1 METMDFLKGALL
13 VCKKMFG
20 DEFENLSNEEKRAVV
35 MKVLNDT
42 LNQNP
47 ILMQTMGAAMQKSF
61 AHKQQNPR
69 CSVWSIGGLLSLKFL
84 QCALAFHVQ

>member
-20 DEFENLSNEEKRAVV
+20 DKFENLSNEEKQEVV

-42 LNQNP
+42 LKQNP
-47 ILMQTMGAAMQKSF
+47 ILMQAMGAAMQKEF
-61 AHKQQNPR
+61 
-69 CSVWSIGGLLSLKFL
+69 
-84 QCALAFHVQ
+84 CA

>member
-20 DEFENLSNEEKRAVV
+20 DEFENLSQEEKQAVV

-42 LNQNP
+42 LKQNP
-47 ILMQTMGAAMQKSF
+47 ALMQAMGAAMQKEF
-61 AHKQQNPR
+61 
-69 CSVWSIGGLLSLKFL
+69 
-84 QCALAFHVQ
+84 CA

>member
-20 DEFENLSNEEKRAVV
+20 DKLENLSNEEKQEVV

-42 LNQNP
+42 LKQNP
-47 ILMQTMGAAMQKSF
+47 ILMQAMGAAMQKEF
-61 AHKQQNPR
+61 
-69 CSVWSIGGLLSLKFL
+69 
-84 QCALAFHVQ
+84 CA

>member
-20 DEFENLSNEEKRAVV
+20 DEFENLPKEEKQAVV

-42 LNQNP
+42 LKQNP
-47 ILMQTMGAAMQKSF
+47 VLMQAMGAAMQKEF
-61 AHKQQNPR
+61 
-69 CSVWSIGGLLSLKFL
+69 
-84 QCALAFHVQ
+84 CA

>member
-1 METMDFLKGALL
+1 METMEEIRMETMDFLKGALL

-20 DEFENLSNEEKRAVV
+20 DEFENLSNEEKQAVV

-47 ILMQTMGAAMQKSF
+47 ILMQAMGAAMQKEF
-61 AHKQQNPR
+61 
-69 CSVWSIGGLLSLKFL
+69 
-84 QCALAFHVQ
+84 CA

>member
-20 DEFENLSNEEKRAVV
+20 DEFENLSNEEKQAVV

-47 ILMQTMGAAMQKSF
+47 ILMQAMGAAMQKEFCAAKTAKSKIKSGT
-61 AHKQQNPR
+61 AHRQCR
-69 CSVWSIGGLLSLKFL
+69 SL
-84 QCALAFHVQ
+84 QRP

>member
-1 METMDFLKGALL
+1 METMDFMKGALL

-20 DEFENLSNEEKRAVV
+20 DEFENLSNEEKQAVV

-47 ILMQTMGAAMQKSF
+47 ILMKAMGAAMRKEF
-61 AHKQQNPR
+61 
-69 CSVWSIGGLLSLKFL
+69 
-84 QCALAFHVQ
+84 CA

>member
-1 METMDFLKGALL
+1 METMDFLKSALL

-20 DEFENLSNEEKRAVV
+20 DEFENLSNEEKQAVV

-47 ILMQTMGAAMQKSF
+47 ILMQAMGAAMQKEF
-61 AHKQQNPR
+61 
-69 CSVWSIGGLLSLKFL
+69 
-84 QCALAFHVQ
+84 CA

>member
-20 DEFENLSNEEKRAVV
+20 DEFENLSKEEKRAVV

-42 LNQNP
+42 LKQNP
-47 ILMQTMGAAMQKSF
+47 ILITIRNCYNINKLILRIC
-61 AHKQQNPR
+61 R
-69 CSVWSIGGLLSLKFL
+69 CNSIQSVSVLN
-84 QCALAFHVQ
+84 C

>member
-20 DEFENLSNEEKRAVV
+20 DEFENLSKEEKQAVV

-42 LNQNP
+42 LKQNP
-47 ILMQTMGAAMQKSF
+47 ILMQAMGAAMQKRVLCINNKPPMLQTEHRGF
-61 AHKQQNPR
+61 A
-69 CSVWSIGGLLSLKFL
+69 LL
-84 QCALAFHVQ
+84 

>member
-20 DEFENLSNEEKRAVV
+20 DEFENLSKEEKQAVV

-42 LNQNP
+42 LKQNP
-47 ILMQTMGAAMQKSF
+47 VLMQAMGAAMQKEF
-61 AHKQQNPR
+61 
-69 CSVWSIGGLLSLKFL
+69 
-84 QCALAFHVQ
+84 CA

>member
-1 METMDFLKGALL
+1 METMDFLKDALL

-20 DEFENLSNEEKRAVV
+20 DEFENLSNEEKQAVV

-47 ILMQTMGAAMQKSF
+47 ILMQAMGAAMQKEF
-61 AHKQQNPR
+61 
-69 CSVWSIGGLLSLKFL
+69 
-84 QCALAFHVQ
+84 CA

>member
-1 METMDFLKGALL
+1 METMDFLKGAFL

-20 DEFENLSNEEKRAVV
+20 DEFENLSNEEKQAVV

-47 ILMQTMGAAMQKSF
+47 ILMQAMGAAMQKEF
-61 AHKQQNPR
+61 
-69 CSVWSIGGLLSLKFL
+69 
-84 QCALAFHVQ
+84 CA

>member
-13 VCKKMFG
+13 VCINMFG

-35 MKVLNDT
+35 MKVLKDT

-47 ILMQTMGAAMQKSF
+47 ILMQAMGEAMQKEF
-61 AHKQQNPR
+61 
-69 CSVWSIGGLLSLKFL
+69 
-84 QCALAFHVQ
+84 CA

>member
-20 DEFENLSNEEKRAVV
+20 DEFENFSNEEKQAVV

-42 LNQNP
+42 LKQNP
-47 ILMQTMGAAMQKSF
+47 ILMQAMGAAMQKE
-61 AHKQQNPR
+61 
-69 CSVWSIGGLLSLKFL
+69 L
-84 QCALAFHVQ
+84 CA

>member
-20 DEFENLSNEEKRAVV
+20 DKFENLSNEEKQAVV

-42 LNQNP
+42 LKQNQ
-47 ILMQTMGAAMQKSF
+47 ILMQAMGAAMQKEF
-61 AHKQQNPR
+61 
-69 CSVWSIGGLLSLKFL
+69 
-84 QCALAFHVQ
+84 CA